1 MNQDLTRGPVMRS
14 MLLFAIP
21 MILGNLLQQCYNVA
35 DTLIVGRFAGT
46 DALAA
51 VGSSYSLMTFL
62 TSILLGLC
70 MGSGALFSMRFGRRD
85 EAGLRESIVSSFVLI
100 AGVAVVLNLVSFA
113 CLDWIQ
119 VFLQVPDQVWGL
131 MRAYLVVIFAGIPAI
146 FLYNYFASFLRA
158 VGNSVA
164 PLAFLAASACLNIA
178 LDLWFVL
185 GLGRG
190 VAGAAE
196 ATVIAQYVSG
206 VGITLYALARCPQ
219 FRGLRPYLRVRG
231 SCLREVASYSFLTCI
246 QQSVMNLGILM
257 VQGLV
262 NSFGPTIMAAFAA
275 AVKIDSFAYLP
286 VQDFGNAFSTFIAQN
301 YGAKKADRIRAGLKG
316 AVVTSM
322 GFGVVLSALVW
333 VFAEPLM
340 GLFVEA
346 GEVAVIQAGVLYLHI
361 EGAFYCGIGCLFL
374 LYGLY
379 RALSRPGMSV
389 VLTVISLGTRVAL
402 AYLLSAIPAIRVSG
416 IWSAVPIGW
425 FLADAAGVGYY
436 LLRKNRLLAWPEEG
450 EYPRS

>member
-21 MILGNLLQQCYNVA
+21 MILGDLLQQCYNVA
-35 DTLIVGRFAGT
+35 DTLIVGRFVGT

-51 VGSSYSLMTFL
+51 VGSSYTLMTFL

-70 MGSGALFSMRFGRRD
+70 MGSGALFSMHFGRRD
-85 EAGLRESIVSSFVLI
+85 GEGLRESLVSSFVLI
-100 AGVAVVLNLVSFA
+100 AVVTAVLNAASFA
-113 CLDWIQ
+113 CLDLIR
-119 VFLQVPDQVWGL
+119 VFLQGPAQGWGL
-131 MRAYLVVIFAGIPAI
+131 MRSYLAIIFTGIPAI

-158 VGNSVA
+158 VGNSVV
-164 PLAFLAASACLNIA
+164 PLAFLAVSALLNIV

-185 GLGRG
+185 GLGRS

-196 ATVIAQYVSG
+196 ATVISQYVSG
-206 VGITLYALARCPQ
+206 IGILLYTLARRSE
-219 FRGLRPYLRVRG
+219 FRGLSRHLHIRAA
-231 SCLREVASYSFLTCI
+231 CLREVASYSFLTCI

-301 YGAKKADRIRAGLKG
+301 YGAKQSGRIRAGLKG
-316 AVVTSM
+316 AVAASM

-333 VFAEPLM
+333 VFAAPLM

-346 GEVAVIQAGVLYLHI
+346 GEAAVIAEGVLYLHI

-379 RALSRPGMSV
+379 RALGKPGMSV

-402 AYLLSAIPAIRVSG
+402 AYLLSATPLGVTG
-416 IWSAVPIGW
+416 IWWSVPIGW
-425 FLADAAGVGYY
+425 ALADAAGLGYY
-436 LLRKNRLLAWPEEG
+436 IARRKKLLAWEN
-450 EYPRS
+450 